1 MCVCV
6 EIDVPRGNSAI
17 HSGEHM
23 VGWSH
28 IYADIGILV
37 INMDHSDKRECVI
50 TTAHW
55 GTSWKMIH
63 FYASSGIQL
72 ELNDLFFHL
81 SIYTTFL
88 NYI

>member
-1 MCVCV
+1 
-6 EIDVPRGNSAI
+6 
-17 HSGEHM
+17 
-23 VGWSH
+23 
-28 IYADIGILV
+28 
-37 INMDHSDKRECVI
+37 MDHSDKRECVI